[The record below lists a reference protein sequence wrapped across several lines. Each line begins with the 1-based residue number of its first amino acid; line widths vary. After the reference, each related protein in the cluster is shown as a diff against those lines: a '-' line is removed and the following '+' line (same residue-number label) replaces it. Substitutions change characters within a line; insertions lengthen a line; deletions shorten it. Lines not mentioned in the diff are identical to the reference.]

1 MTTIVPEGD
10 LVSAGAAKLRQS
22 LYDAITNDPGG
33 LTVDLANV
41 RIVDSVGLGVLV
53 AAHNTLG
60 HVLSDPTTIEAT
72 AAHPSRPR
80 SGRTF
85 ASTAVHISSGVTSSL
100 VCSQTLSLTGATH
113 PTQGLSPDHA

>member
-60 HVLSDPTTIEAT
+60 
-72 AAHPSRPR
+72 R
-80 SGRTF
+80 SGASLCLVNVSSDIF
-85 ASTAVHISSGVTSSL
+85 ALLKAMRLEQHFSISMIS
-100 VCSQTLSLTGATH
+100 
-113 PTQGLSPDHA
+113 